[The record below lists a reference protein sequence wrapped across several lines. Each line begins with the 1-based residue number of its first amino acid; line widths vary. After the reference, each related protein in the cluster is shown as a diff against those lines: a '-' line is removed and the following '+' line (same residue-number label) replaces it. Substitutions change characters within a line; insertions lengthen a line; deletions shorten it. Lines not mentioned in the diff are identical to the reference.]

1 MTANKKYELTP
12 EHRSQLAPWADRW
25 IANAMSTRPMDYG
38 DREAMR
44 VAVAGLYDAAGL
56 PQPKHVVFVPSPL
69 VLAFAGCFAAGI
81 WHVSRHGLPGTTSAA
96 TAAATRDA
104 TYDATYDATHAA
116 TAAAT
121 RVATSAATDDAT
133 RVATAAATSAATYD
147 ATSAATADATY
158 DATRVATADAT
169 SAATYDA
176 TRVATADA
184 TRVATAA
191 ATRVATSAAT
201 ADATYDATRAA
212 TDAATAAATRVATA
226 AANDYTRF
234 LLRCTPGWYRM
245 WNGGNQYS
253 GWCAFLSFFRHV
265 AHLELPQYER
275 WQHYENAAI
284 HGGPRIMHPDFCMIS
299 DRPEILT
306 VDDDNRPHGET
317 GPSHR
322 WRDGWEL
329 WYWHGVRVTD
339 QIVMRPDTITAA
351 QVLAEENAEVRRV
364 MVERMTPERFL
375 RDADAKPVQQDD
387 YGRLWRIDLPDD
399 EPLVMVEVLNSTVEP
414 DGSTKTYW
422 IRVSPECETA
432 LHAVAW
438 SFGQGS
444 AEYVLAAQS

>member
-81 WHVSRHGLPGTTSAA
+81 WHVSRHGLPGTTADATTVATAAATYAATTDATYAA
-96 TAAATRDA
+96 TAAATDDA
-104 TYDATYDATHAA
+104 TD
-116 TAAAT
+116 AAT
-121 RVATSAATDDAT
+121 R
-133 RVATAAATSAATYD
+133 AATSAATRA
-147 ATSAATADATY
+147 ATSAATADAT
-158 DATRVATADAT
+158 A
-169 SAATYDA
+169 
-176 TRVATADA
+176 
-184 TRVATAA
+184 
-191 ATRVATSAAT
+191 
-201 ADATYDATRAA
+201 DATRAA
-212 TDAATAAATRVATA
+212 TAAATYD
-226 AANDYTRF
+226 ANDYARF

-387 YGRLWRIDLPDD
+387 YGRLWRIDLPED

>member
-96 TAAATRDA
+96 TA
-104 TYDATYDATHAA
+104 
-116 TAAAT
+116 
-121 RVATSAATDDAT
+121 DAT
-133 RVATAAATSAATYD
+133 R
-147 ATSAATADATY
+147 DATY
-158 DATRVATADAT
+158 DATRVATA
-169 SAATYDA
+169 
-176 TRVATADA
+176 
-184 TRVATAA
+184 
-191 ATRVATSAAT
+191 AAT
-201 ADATYDATRAA
+201 ADATYDATA
-212 TDAATAAATRVATA
+212 AATADATRDATYDATRAATA